1 MTSSLKSFFVQLTL
15 FSIFTLG
22 ILLLVQHYASIRFQT
37 DLFWLI
43 WLFFIATTS
52 LIHLVLIKA
61 AKQDPKKFVLYF
73 MGITGFKL
81 FGYLIIIIAYGLLN
95 RENATG
101 FIMCFLLSY
110 FLYSGFEVVT
120 LLKHLKK

>member
-1 MTSSLKSFFVQLTL
+1 MTTSLKSFFVQLTL

-52 LIHLVLIKA
+52 LIHLVLTKA

-95 RENATG
+95 RDNATG

>member
-1 MTSSLKSFFVQLTL
+1 MTASLKSFFIQLTL

-22 ILLLVQHYASIRFQT
+22 ILLLFQHFASIRFQT

-43 WLFFIATTS
+43 WLFFIATTA
-52 LIHLVLIKA
+52 LIHLVLVKA

-95 RENATG
+95 RDNATG